1 MNEDENR
8 LKEEKKIFF
17 MSAGVKEGN
26 SKFLCLPVPDW
37 RILVAAPSDRGHRI
51 VSPLFSTIYTW

>member
-26 SKFLCLPVPDW
+26 SKFLCLPVPD
-37 RILVAAPSDRGHRI
+37 
-51 VSPLFSTIYTW
+51 